1 MKSSDYLIIGGGIAG
16 TSLGAKLASQGSV
29 TLIEAESA
37 LGYHSTGRSAAMFA
51 PNYGNAII
59 RTLNRK
65 SFDFFRTSENLLR
78 QRDVLVIC
86 GEKDEQ
92 DFEKLLS
99 DGFQEISVDDAC
111 KRMPLLRSKAVLR
124 AAIDTGCH
132 DVDVDLLVQNHAR
145 SMRANRSNF
154 EFNARA
160 QKISYIDEC
169 WHVETSSGEYS
180 APILV
185 NAAGAWADLIAQM
198 AGLGRLGLTPMRRS
212 IACVSMP
219 MDVSGWPLLLGASET
234 WYAKPDAGN
243 LLISP
248 AEEDECEPMDAW
260 AEDLMLAEGIDRFQ
274 QFVDFEV
281 TRVDSNWAG
290 LRTFAPDR
298 TPIVGFDPRAKG
310 FFWLAGQGGY
320 GVQTSPAM
328 SAVAADIITNCD
340 DTDRTL
346 IEALN
351 PARFC

>member
-1 MKSSDYLIIGGGIAG
+1 MKAEKNP
-16 TSLGAKLASQGSV
+16 AHN
-29 TLIEAESA
+29 TLIV
-37 LGYHSTGRSAAMFA
+37 AAA
-51 PNYGNAII
+51 
-59 RTLNRK
+59 
-65 SFDFFRTSENLLR
+65 
-78 QRDVLVIC
+78 
-86 GEKDEQ
+86 
-92 DFEKLLS
+92 
-99 DGFQEISVDDAC
+99 
-111 KRMPLLRSKAVLR
+111 
-124 AAIDTGCH
+124 
-132 DVDVDLLVQNHAR
+132 
-145 SMRANRSNF
+145 

-160 QKISYIDEC
+160 QEILYVDEC
-169 WHVETSSGEYS
+169 WHVKTSSGDYS
-180 APILV
+180 APILI
-185 NAAGAWADLIAQM
+185 NAAGAWADLIAEM
-198 AGLGRLGLTPMRRS
+198 AGLGKLGLSPMRRS

-260 AEDLMLAEGIDRFQ
+260 AEDLTLAEGIDRFQ